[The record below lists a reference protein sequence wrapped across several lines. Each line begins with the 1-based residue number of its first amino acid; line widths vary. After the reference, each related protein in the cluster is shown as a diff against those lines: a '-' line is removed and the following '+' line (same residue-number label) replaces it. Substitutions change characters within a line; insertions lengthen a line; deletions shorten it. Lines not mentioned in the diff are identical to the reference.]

1 MSDIIRLMKK
11 SDSKEVMEMMREF
24 YSSAA
29 VFTSGS
35 DEIFDADIENCTN
48 ENPFVEGYILEDE
61 GVIQGYAMVAKS
73 FSTEFGKTCIWIED
87 LYIKEGFRKKGL
99 GKTFMDFIINKYT
112 DCVFRLDVEE
122 ENEAAV
128 KFYKNFGFGF
138 LPYMEMKR

>member
-1 MSDIIRLMKK
+1 MSDIIRFMKK
-11 SDSKEVMEMMREF
+11 SDSKEVMEIMREF
-24 YSSAA
+24 YSSDA

-87 LYIKEGFRKKGL
+87 LYIKEAYRKKGL
-99 GKTFMDFIINKYT
+99 GKTFMDFITNKYS

-128 KFYKNFGFGF
+128 KFYKNFGFGI